1 MTYQVPRLILQPILE
16 NAFEHGL
23 NNIERNGLLKVWY
36 EEKEKLLFIH
46 VEDNGSGMTLEE
58 MEQVRKNF
66 EKTADSV
73 ENGLCNINQRLKIRF
88 GETCGILI
96 ERGMNGGTCCSLVL
110 PAEKKEE
117 EKRMLYR
124 ILVVDDE
131 ELITDSLA
139 GMLAE
144 APQYELD
151 VYKAYSG
158 SEALELLNEQQFDI
172 VVSDICM
179 PGISG
184 IGLAQKIREKWPL
197 CHVIFQTGYDDFQY
211 AQQAIRQRVTHYILK
226 SEGDEVLL
234 AAIGECIRR
243 LEEDARKQ
251 ADLIRV
257 QEENR
262 VYKAM
267 IRRKQIQNLFR
278 FDQEKEEN
286 FSIDL
291 KKPVFLLAGRSSE
304 KMEEAVG
311 LAVDEVLKE
320 KIAYAVRSEMAWLDK
335 KVIIWILQQEEKE
348 DLPYAAAV
356 VKGMAEGFCH
366 VLRYRFG
373 IAFSFVFQ
381 EKEIEWS
388 QVAEELERLRQIA
401 TNRLNPDKQ
410 LVMAGVEYFEDAEES
425 EKSFVNRLMNYMWE
439 NIDGDLSLCT
449 AFR

>member
-1 MTYQVPRLILQPILE
+1 
-16 NAFEHGL
+16 
-23 NNIERNGLLKVWY
+23 
-36 EEKEKLLFIH
+36 
-46 VEDNGSGMTLEE
+46 
-58 MEQVRKNF
+58 
-66 EKTADSV
+66 
-73 ENGLCNINQRLKIRF
+73 
-88 GETCGILI
+88 
-96 ERGMNGGTCCSLVL
+96 
-110 PAEKKEE
+110 
-117 EKRMLYR
+117 MLYR

-278 FDQEKEEN
+278 FDQEKGEN

-388 QVAEELERLRQIA
+388 QVAGELERLRQIA

-449 AFR
+449 LSDKLHLNPSYLSRRFKSLTGKNLTEAILELRVKKACELLKNTSLKISEIAPMVGYETAANFSKVFKKMMTITPREYRDGEGILK

>member
-1 MTYQVPRLILQPILE
+1 
-16 NAFEHGL
+16 
-23 NNIERNGLLKVWY
+23 
-36 EEKEKLLFIH
+36 
-46 VEDNGSGMTLEE
+46 
-58 MEQVRKNF
+58 
-66 EKTADSV
+66 
-73 ENGLCNINQRLKIRF
+73 
-88 GETCGILI
+88 
-96 ERGMNGGTCCSLVL
+96 
-110 PAEKKEE
+110 
-117 EKRMLYR
+117 MLYR

-234 AAIGECIRR
+234 SAIGECIRR

-335 KVIIWILQQEEKE
+335 KVIIWILQQEEKK

-388 QVAEELERLRQIA
+388 QVAEKLERLRQIA

-449 AFR
+449 LSDKLHLNPSYLSRRFKSLTGKNLTEAILELRVKKACELLKNTSLKISEIAPMVGYETAANFSKVFKKMMNITPREYRDGEGILK

>member
-1 MTYQVPRLILQPILE
+1 
-16 NAFEHGL
+16 
-23 NNIERNGLLKVWY
+23 
-36 EEKEKLLFIH
+36 
-46 VEDNGSGMTLEE
+46 
-58 MEQVRKNF
+58 
-66 EKTADSV
+66 
-73 ENGLCNINQRLKIRF
+73 
-88 GETCGILI
+88 
-96 ERGMNGGTCCSLVL
+96 
-110 PAEKKEE
+110 
-117 EKRMLYR
+117 MLYR

-278 FDQEKEEN
+278 FDQEKGEN

-388 QVAEELERLRQIA
+388 QVAGELERLRQIA

-449 AFR
+449 LSDKLHLNPSYLSRRFKSLTGKNLTEAILELRVKKACELLKNTSLKISEIAPMVGYETAANFSKVFKKMMNITPREYRDGEGILK

>member
-1 MTYQVPRLILQPILE
+1 
-16 NAFEHGL
+16 
-23 NNIERNGLLKVWY
+23 
-36 EEKEKLLFIH
+36 
-46 VEDNGSGMTLEE
+46 
-58 MEQVRKNF
+58 
-66 EKTADSV
+66 
-73 ENGLCNINQRLKIRF
+73 
-88 GETCGILI
+88 
-96 ERGMNGGTCCSLVL
+96 
-110 PAEKKEE
+110 
-117 EKRMLYR
+117 MLYR

-251 ADLIRV
+251 ADLILV

-449 AFR
+449 LSDKLHLNPSYLSRRFKSLTGKNLTEAILELRVKKACELLKNTSLKISEIAPMVGYETAANFSKVFKKMMNITPREYRDGEGILK

>member
-1 MTYQVPRLILQPILE
+1 
-16 NAFEHGL
+16 
-23 NNIERNGLLKVWY
+23 
-36 EEKEKLLFIH
+36 
-46 VEDNGSGMTLEE
+46 
-58 MEQVRKNF
+58 
-66 EKTADSV
+66 
-73 ENGLCNINQRLKIRF
+73 
-88 GETCGILI
+88 
-96 ERGMNGGTCCSLVL
+96 
-110 PAEKKEE
+110 
-117 EKRMLYR
+117 MLYR

-139 GMLAE
+139 GMLSE

-335 KVIIWILQQEEKE
+335 NVIIWILQQEEKE

-449 AFR
+449 LSDKLHLNPSYLSRRFKSLTGKNLTEAILELRVKKACELLKNTSLKISEIAPMVGYETAANFSKVFKKMMNITPREYRDGEGILK

>member
-1 MTYQVPRLILQPILE
+1 
-16 NAFEHGL
+16 
-23 NNIERNGLLKVWY
+23 
-36 EEKEKLLFIH
+36 
-46 VEDNGSGMTLEE
+46 
-58 MEQVRKNF
+58 
-66 EKTADSV
+66 
-73 ENGLCNINQRLKIRF
+73 
-88 GETCGILI
+88 
-96 ERGMNGGTCCSLVL
+96 
-110 PAEKKEE
+110 
-117 EKRMLYR
+117 MLYR

-151 VYKAYSG
+151 
-158 SEALELLNEQQFDI
+158 
-172 VVSDICM
+172 M

-335 KVIIWILQQEEKE
+335 NVIIWILQQEEKE

-449 AFR
+449 LSDKLHLNPSYLSRRFKSLTGKNLTEAILELRVKKACELLKNTSLKISEIAPMVGYETAANFSKVFKKMMNITPREYRDGEGILK

>member
-1 MTYQVPRLILQPILE
+1 
-16 NAFEHGL
+16 
-23 NNIERNGLLKVWY
+23 
-36 EEKEKLLFIH
+36 
-46 VEDNGSGMTLEE
+46 
-58 MEQVRKNF
+58 
-66 EKTADSV
+66 
-73 ENGLCNINQRLKIRF
+73 
-88 GETCGILI
+88 
-96 ERGMNGGTCCSLVL
+96 
-110 PAEKKEE
+110 
-117 EKRMLYR
+117 MLYR

-144 APQYELD
+144 APQYELE

-449 AFR
+449 LSDKLHLNPSYLSRRFKSLTGKNLTEAILELRVKKACELLKNTSLKISEIAPMVGYETAANFSKVFKKMMNITPREYRDGEGILK

>member
-1 MTYQVPRLILQPILE
+1 
-16 NAFEHGL
+16 
-23 NNIERNGLLKVWY
+23 
-36 EEKEKLLFIH
+36 
-46 VEDNGSGMTLEE
+46 
-58 MEQVRKNF
+58 
-66 EKTADSV
+66 
-73 ENGLCNINQRLKIRF
+73 
-88 GETCGILI
+88 
-96 ERGMNGGTCCSLVL
+96 
-110 PAEKKEE
+110 
-117 EKRMLYR
+117 MLYR

-335 KVIIWILQQEEKE
+335 NVIIWILQQEEKE

-381 EKEIEWS
+381 EKEIDWS

-449 AFR
+449 LSDKLHLNPSYLSRRFKSLTGKNLTEAILELRVKKACELLKNTSLKISEIAPMVGYETAANFSKVFKKMMNITPREYRDGEGILK

>member
-1 MTYQVPRLILQPILE
+1 M
-16 NAFEHGL
+16 
-23 NNIERNGLLKVWY
+23 
-36 EEKEKLLFIH
+36 
-46 VEDNGSGMTLEE
+46 D
-58 MEQVRKNF
+58 
-66 EKTADSV
+66 
-73 ENGLCNINQRLKIRF
+73 KI
-88 GETCGILI
+88 
-96 ERGMNGGTCCSLVL
+96 
-110 PAEKKEE
+110 K
-117 EKRMLYR
+117 

-335 KVIIWILQQEEKE
+335 NVIIWILQQEEKE

-449 AFR
+449 LSDKLHLNPSYLSRRFKSLTGKNLTEAILELRVKKACELLKNTSLKISEIAPMVGYETAANFSKVFKKMMNITPREYRDGEGILK

>member
-1 MTYQVPRLILQPILE
+1 
-16 NAFEHGL
+16 
-23 NNIERNGLLKVWY
+23 
-36 EEKEKLLFIH
+36 
-46 VEDNGSGMTLEE
+46 
-58 MEQVRKNF
+58 
-66 EKTADSV
+66 
-73 ENGLCNINQRLKIRF
+73 
-88 GETCGILI
+88 
-96 ERGMNGGTCCSLVL
+96 
-110 PAEKKEE
+110 
-117 EKRMLYR
+117 MLYR

-262 VYKAM
+262 VYKSM
-267 IRRKQIQNLFR
+267 IRRNHIQNLFR
-278 FDQEKEEN
+278 FD
-286 FSIDL
+286 
-291 KKPVFLLAGRSSE
+291 
-304 KMEEAVG
+304 
-311 LAVDEVLKE
+311 
-320 KIAYAVRSEMAWLDK
+320 
-335 KVIIWILQQEEKE
+335 
-348 DLPYAAAV
+348 
-356 VKGMAEGFCH
+356 
-366 VLRYRFG
+366 
-373 IAFSFVFQ
+373 Q

-449 AFR
+449 LTEKLH

>member
-1 MTYQVPRLILQPILE
+1 
-16 NAFEHGL
+16 
-23 NNIERNGLLKVWY
+23 
-36 EEKEKLLFIH
+36 
-46 VEDNGSGMTLEE
+46 
-58 MEQVRKNF
+58 
-66 EKTADSV
+66 
-73 ENGLCNINQRLKIRF
+73 
-88 GETCGILI
+88 
-96 ERGMNGGTCCSLVL
+96 
-110 PAEKKEE
+110 
-117 EKRMLYR
+117 MLYR

-388 QVAEELERLRQIA
+388 QVAGELERLRQIA

-425 EKSFVNRLMNYMWE
+425 EKSFVNCLMNYMWE

-449 AFR
+449 LSDKLHLNPSYLSRRFKSLTGKNLTEAILELRVKKACELLKNTSLKISEIAPMVGYETAANFSKVFKKMMNITPREYRDGEGILK

>member
-1 MTYQVPRLILQPILE
+1 
-16 NAFEHGL
+16 
-23 NNIERNGLLKVWY
+23 
-36 EEKEKLLFIH
+36 
-46 VEDNGSGMTLEE
+46 
-58 MEQVRKNF
+58 
-66 EKTADSV
+66 
-73 ENGLCNINQRLKIRF
+73 
-88 GETCGILI
+88 
-96 ERGMNGGTCCSLVL
+96 
-110 PAEKKEE
+110 
-117 EKRMLYR
+117 MLYR

-131 ELITDSLA
+131 ERITDSLA

-172 VVSDICM
+172 VISDICM

-373 IAFSFVFQ
+373 IVFSFVFQ

-410 LVMAGVEYFEDAEES
+410 LVMAGVEYFEDAEEL

-449 AFR
+449 LSDKLHLNPSYLSRRFKALTGKNLTEAILELRVRKACELLKNTSLKISEIAPMVGYETAANFSKVFKKMMNITPREYRDGEGILK

>member
-1 MTYQVPRLILQPILE
+1 
-16 NAFEHGL
+16 
-23 NNIERNGLLKVWY
+23 
-36 EEKEKLLFIH
+36 
-46 VEDNGSGMTLEE
+46 
-58 MEQVRKNF
+58 
-66 EKTADSV
+66 
-73 ENGLCNINQRLKIRF
+73 
-88 GETCGILI
+88 
-96 ERGMNGGTCCSLVL
+96 
-110 PAEKKEE
+110 
-117 EKRMLYR
+117 MLYR

-335 KVIIWILQQEEKE
+335 NVIIWILQQEEKE

-373 IAFSFVFQ
+373 IAFSFVFK

-449 AFR
+449 LSDKLHLNPSYLSRRFKSLTGKNLTEAILELRVKKACELLKNTSLKISEIAPMVGYETAANFSKVFKKMMNITPREYRDGEGILK

>member
-1 MTYQVPRLILQPILE
+1 
-16 NAFEHGL
+16 
-23 NNIERNGLLKVWY
+23 
-36 EEKEKLLFIH
+36 
-46 VEDNGSGMTLEE
+46 
-58 MEQVRKNF
+58 
-66 EKTADSV
+66 
-73 ENGLCNINQRLKIRF
+73 
-88 GETCGILI
+88 
-96 ERGMNGGTCCSLVL
+96 
-110 PAEKKEE
+110 
-117 EKRMLYR
+117 MLYR

-131 ELITDSLA
+131 ERITDSLA

-172 VVSDICM
+172 VISDICM

-373 IAFSFVFQ
+373 IVFSFVFQ

-388 QVAEELERLRQIA
+388 QVPEELERLRQIA

-410 LVMAGVEYFEDAEES
+410 LVMAGVEYFEDAEEL

-449 AFR
+449 LSDKLHLNPSYLSRRFKALTGKNLTEAILELRVRKACELLKNTSLKISEIAPMVGYETAANFSKVFKKMMNITPREYRDGEGILK

>member
-1 MTYQVPRLILQPILE
+1 
-16 NAFEHGL
+16 
-23 NNIERNGLLKVWY
+23 
-36 EEKEKLLFIH
+36 
-46 VEDNGSGMTLEE
+46 
-58 MEQVRKNF
+58 
-66 EKTADSV
+66 
-73 ENGLCNINQRLKIRF
+73 
-88 GETCGILI
+88 
-96 ERGMNGGTCCSLVL
+96 
-110 PAEKKEE
+110 
-117 EKRMLYR
+117 MLYR

-257 QEENR
+257 QEENQ

-335 KVIIWILQQEEKE
+335 NVIIWILQQEEKE

-449 AFR
+449 LSDKLHLNPSYLSRRFKSLTGKNLTEAILELRVKKACELLKNTSLKISEIAPMVGYETAANFSKVFKKMMNITPREYRDGEGILK

>member
-1 MTYQVPRLILQPILE
+1 
-16 NAFEHGL
+16 
-23 NNIERNGLLKVWY
+23 
-36 EEKEKLLFIH
+36 
-46 VEDNGSGMTLEE
+46 
-58 MEQVRKNF
+58 
-66 EKTADSV
+66 
-73 ENGLCNINQRLKIRF
+73 
-88 GETCGILI
+88 
-96 ERGMNGGTCCSLVL
+96 
-110 PAEKKEE
+110 
-117 EKRMLYR
+117 MLYR

-139 GMLAE
+139 GMLTA

-449 AFR
+449 LSDKLHLNPSYLSRRFKSLTGKNLTEAILELRVKKACELLKNTSLKISEIAPMVGYETAANFSKVFKKMMNITPREYRDGEGILK

>member
-1 MTYQVPRLILQPILE
+1 
-16 NAFEHGL
+16 
-23 NNIERNGLLKVWY
+23 
-36 EEKEKLLFIH
+36 
-46 VEDNGSGMTLEE
+46 
-58 MEQVRKNF
+58 
-66 EKTADSV
+66 
-73 ENGLCNINQRLKIRF
+73 
-88 GETCGILI
+88 
-96 ERGMNGGTCCSLVL
+96 
-110 PAEKKEE
+110 
-117 EKRMLYR
+117 MLYR

-278 FDQEKEEN
+278 FGQEKEEN

-335 KVIIWILQQEEKE
+335 NVIIWILQQEEKE

-449 AFR
+449 LSDKLHLNPSYLSRRFKSLTGKNLTEAILELRVKKACELLKNTSLKISEIAPMVGYETAANFSKVFKKMMNITPREYRDGEGILK

>member
-1 MTYQVPRLILQPILE
+1 
-16 NAFEHGL
+16 
-23 NNIERNGLLKVWY
+23 
-36 EEKEKLLFIH
+36 
-46 VEDNGSGMTLEE
+46 
-58 MEQVRKNF
+58 
-66 EKTADSV
+66 
-73 ENGLCNINQRLKIRF
+73 
-88 GETCGILI
+88 
-96 ERGMNGGTCCSLVL
+96 
-110 PAEKKEE
+110 
-117 EKRMLYR
+117 MLYR

-251 ADLIRV
+251 ADLIRL
-257 QEENR
+257 QEEKR

-348 DLPYAAAV
+348 DLPYATAV

-449 AFR
+449 LSDKLHLNPSYLSRRFKSLTGKNLTEAILELRVKKACELLKNTSLKISEIAPMVGYETAANFSKVFKKMMNITPREYRDGEGILK

>member
-1 MTYQVPRLILQPILE
+1 
-16 NAFEHGL
+16 
-23 NNIERNGLLKVWY
+23 
-36 EEKEKLLFIH
+36 
-46 VEDNGSGMTLEE
+46 
-58 MEQVRKNF
+58 
-66 EKTADSV
+66 
-73 ENGLCNINQRLKIRF
+73 
-88 GETCGILI
+88 
-96 ERGMNGGTCCSLVL
+96 
-110 PAEKKEE
+110 
-117 EKRMLYR
+117 MLYR

-278 FDQEKEEN
+278 FNQEKEEN

-373 IAFSFVFQ
+373 IVFSFVFQ

-410 LVMAGVEYFEDAEES
+410 LVMAGVEYFEDAEEL

-449 AFR
+449 LSDKLHLNPSYLSRRFKALTGKNLTEAILELRVRKACELLKNTSLKISEIAPMVGYETAANFSKVFKKMMNITPREYRDGEGILK

>member
-1 MTYQVPRLILQPILE
+1 
-16 NAFEHGL
+16 
-23 NNIERNGLLKVWY
+23 
-36 EEKEKLLFIH
+36 
-46 VEDNGSGMTLEE
+46 
-58 MEQVRKNF
+58 
-66 EKTADSV
+66 
-73 ENGLCNINQRLKIRF
+73 
-88 GETCGILI
+88 
-96 ERGMNGGTCCSLVL
+96 
-110 PAEKKEE
+110 
-117 EKRMLYR
+117 MLYR
-124 ILVVDDE
+124 VLVVDDE

-388 QVAEELERLRQIA
+388 QVDGELERLRQIA

-449 AFR
+449 LSDKLHLNPSYLSRRFKSLTGKNLTEAILELRVKKACELLKNTSLKISEIAPMVGYETAANFSKVFKKMMNITPREYRDGEGILK

>member
-1 MTYQVPRLILQPILE
+1 
-16 NAFEHGL
+16 
-23 NNIERNGLLKVWY
+23 
-36 EEKEKLLFIH
+36 
-46 VEDNGSGMTLEE
+46 
-58 MEQVRKNF
+58 
-66 EKTADSV
+66 
-73 ENGLCNINQRLKIRF
+73 
-88 GETCGILI
+88 
-96 ERGMNGGTCCSLVL
+96 
-110 PAEKKEE
+110 
-117 EKRMLYR
+117 MLYR

-348 DLPYAAAV
+348 DLPYATAV

-449 AFR
+449 LSDKLHLNPSYLSRRFKSLTGKNLTEAILELRVKKACELLKNTSLKISEIAPMVGYETAANFSKVFKKMMNITPREYRDGEGILK

>member
-1 MTYQVPRLILQPILE
+1 
-16 NAFEHGL
+16 
-23 NNIERNGLLKVWY
+23 
-36 EEKEKLLFIH
+36 
-46 VEDNGSGMTLEE
+46 
-58 MEQVRKNF
+58 
-66 EKTADSV
+66 
-73 ENGLCNINQRLKIRF
+73 
-88 GETCGILI
+88 
-96 ERGMNGGTCCSLVL
+96 
-110 PAEKKEE
+110 
-117 EKRMLYR
+117 MLYR

-243 LEEDARKQ
+243 LEEDAIKQ

-335 KVIIWILQQEEKE
+335 NVIIWILQQEEKE

-449 AFR
+449 LSDKLHLNPSYLSRRFKSLTGKNLTEAILELRVKKACELLKNTSLKISEIAPMVGYETAANFSKVFKKMMNITPREYRDGEGILK

>member
-1 MTYQVPRLILQPILE
+1 
-16 NAFEHGL
+16 
-23 NNIERNGLLKVWY
+23 
-36 EEKEKLLFIH
+36 
-46 VEDNGSGMTLEE
+46 
-58 MEQVRKNF
+58 
-66 EKTADSV
+66 
-73 ENGLCNINQRLKIRF
+73 
-88 GETCGILI
+88 
-96 ERGMNGGTCCSLVL
+96 
-110 PAEKKEE
+110 
-117 EKRMLYR
+117 MLYR

-234 AAIGECIRR
+234 SAIGECIRR
-243 LEEDARKQ
+243 LEEDARNQ

-335 KVIIWILQQEEKE
+335 KVIIWILQQEEKK

-388 QVAEELERLRQIA
+388 QVAEKLERLRQIA

-449 AFR
+449 LSDKLHLNPSYLSRRFKSLTGKNLTEAILELRVKKACELLKNTSLKISEIAPMVGYETAANFSKVFKKMMNITPREYRDGEGILK

>member
-1 MTYQVPRLILQPILE
+1 
-16 NAFEHGL
+16 
-23 NNIERNGLLKVWY
+23 
-36 EEKEKLLFIH
+36 
-46 VEDNGSGMTLEE
+46 
-58 MEQVRKNF
+58 
-66 EKTADSV
+66 
-73 ENGLCNINQRLKIRF
+73 
-88 GETCGILI
+88 
-96 ERGMNGGTCCSLVL
+96 
-110 PAEKKEE
+110 
-117 EKRMLYR
+117 MLYR

-335 KVIIWILQQEEKE
+335 NVIIWILQQEEKE

-388 QVAEELERLRQIA
+388 QVAEKLERLRQIA

-449 AFR
+449 LSDKLHLNPSYLSRRFKSLTGKNLTEAILELRVKKACELLKNTSLKISEIAPMVGYETAANFSKVFKKMMNITPREYRDGEGILK

>member
-1 MTYQVPRLILQPILE
+1 
-16 NAFEHGL
+16 
-23 NNIERNGLLKVWY
+23 
-36 EEKEKLLFIH
+36 
-46 VEDNGSGMTLEE
+46 
-58 MEQVRKNF
+58 
-66 EKTADSV
+66 
-73 ENGLCNINQRLKIRF
+73 
-88 GETCGILI
+88 
-96 ERGMNGGTCCSLVL
+96 
-110 PAEKKEE
+110 
-117 EKRMLYR
+117 MLYR

-211 AQQAIRQRVTHYILK
+211 TQQAIRQRVTHYILK

-449 AFR
+449 LSDKLHLNPSYLSRRFKSLTGKNLTEAILELRVKKACELLKNTSLKISEIAPMVGYETAANFSKVFKKMMNITPREYRDGEGILK

>member
-1 MTYQVPRLILQPILE
+1 
-16 NAFEHGL
+16 
-23 NNIERNGLLKVWY
+23 
-36 EEKEKLLFIH
+36 
-46 VEDNGSGMTLEE
+46 
-58 MEQVRKNF
+58 
-66 EKTADSV
+66 
-73 ENGLCNINQRLKIRF
+73 
-88 GETCGILI
+88 
-96 ERGMNGGTCCSLVL
+96 
-110 PAEKKEE
+110 
-117 EKRMLYR
+117 MLYR

-234 AAIGECIRR
+234 AAIRECIRR

-449 AFR
+449 LSDKLHLNPSYLSRRFKSLTGKNLTEAILELRVKKACELLKNTSLKISEIAPMVGYETAANFSKVFKKMMNITPREYRDGEGILK

>member
-1 MTYQVPRLILQPILE
+1 
-16 NAFEHGL
+16 
-23 NNIERNGLLKVWY
+23 
-36 EEKEKLLFIH
+36 
-46 VEDNGSGMTLEE
+46 
-58 MEQVRKNF
+58 
-66 EKTADSV
+66 
-73 ENGLCNINQRLKIRF
+73 
-88 GETCGILI
+88 
-96 ERGMNGGTCCSLVL
+96 
-110 PAEKKEE
+110 
-117 EKRMLYR
+117 MLYR

-197 CHVIFQTGYDDFQY
+197 CHAIFQTGYDDFQY

-449 AFR
+449 LSDKLHLNPSYLSRRFKSLTGKNLTEAILELRVKKACELLKNTSLKISEIAPMVGYETAANFSKVFKKMMNITPREYRDGEGILK

>member
-1 MTYQVPRLILQPILE
+1 
-16 NAFEHGL
+16 
-23 NNIERNGLLKVWY
+23 
-36 EEKEKLLFIH
+36 
-46 VEDNGSGMTLEE
+46 
-58 MEQVRKNF
+58 
-66 EKTADSV
+66 
-73 ENGLCNINQRLKIRF
+73 
-88 GETCGILI
+88 
-96 ERGMNGGTCCSLVL
+96 
-110 PAEKKEE
+110 
-117 EKRMLYR
+117 MLYR

-278 FDQEKEEN
+278 FGQEKEEN

-335 KVIIWILQQEEKE
+335 NVIIWILQQEEKE

-388 QVAEELERLRQIA
+388 QVAEELERIRQIA

-449 AFR
+449 LSDKLHLNPSYLSRRFKSLTGKNLTEAILELRVKKACELLKNTSLKISEIAPMVGYETAANFSKVFKKMMNITPREYRDGEGILK

>member
-1 MTYQVPRLILQPILE
+1 
-16 NAFEHGL
+16 
-23 NNIERNGLLKVWY
+23 
-36 EEKEKLLFIH
+36 
-46 VEDNGSGMTLEE
+46 
-58 MEQVRKNF
+58 
-66 EKTADSV
+66 
-73 ENGLCNINQRLKIRF
+73 
-88 GETCGILI
+88 
-96 ERGMNGGTCCSLVL
+96 
-110 PAEKKEE
+110 
-117 EKRMLYR
+117 MLYR

-131 ELITDSLA
+131 ELITGSLA

-251 ADLIRV
+251 ADLIRL

-348 DLPYAAAV
+348 DLPYATAV

-449 AFR
+449 LSDKLHLNPSYLSRRFKSLTGKNLTEAILELRVKKACELLKNTSLKISEIAPMVGYETAANFSKVFKKMMNITPREYRDGEGILK

>member
-1 MTYQVPRLILQPILE
+1 
-16 NAFEHGL
+16 
-23 NNIERNGLLKVWY
+23 
-36 EEKEKLLFIH
+36 
-46 VEDNGSGMTLEE
+46 
-58 MEQVRKNF
+58 
-66 EKTADSV
+66 
-73 ENGLCNINQRLKIRF
+73 
-88 GETCGILI
+88 
-96 ERGMNGGTCCSLVL
+96 
-110 PAEKKEE
+110 
-117 EKRMLYR
+117 MLYR

-388 QVAEELERLRQIA
+388 QVAGELERLRQIA

-449 AFR
+449 LSDKLHLNPSYLSRRFKSLMGKNLTEAILELRVKKACELLKNTSLKISEIAPMVGYETAANFSKVFKKMMNITPREYRDGEGILK

>member
-1 MTYQVPRLILQPILE
+1 
-16 NAFEHGL
+16 
-23 NNIERNGLLKVWY
+23 
-36 EEKEKLLFIH
+36 
-46 VEDNGSGMTLEE
+46 
-58 MEQVRKNF
+58 
-66 EKTADSV
+66 
-73 ENGLCNINQRLKIRF
+73 
-88 GETCGILI
+88 
-96 ERGMNGGTCCSLVL
+96 
-110 PAEKKEE
+110 
-117 EKRMLYR
+117 MLYR

-425 EKSFVNRLMNYMWE
+425 EKSFVNRLMNYVWE

-449 AFR
+449 LSDKLHLNPSYLSRRFKSLTGKNLTEAILELRVKKACELLKNTSLKISEIAPMVGYETAANFSKVFKKMMNITPREYRDGEGILK

>member
-1 MTYQVPRLILQPILE
+1 
-16 NAFEHGL
+16 
-23 NNIERNGLLKVWY
+23 
-36 EEKEKLLFIH
+36 
-46 VEDNGSGMTLEE
+46 
-58 MEQVRKNF
+58 
-66 EKTADSV
+66 
-73 ENGLCNINQRLKIRF
+73 
-88 GETCGILI
+88 
-96 ERGMNGGTCCSLVL
+96 
-110 PAEKKEE
+110 
-117 EKRMLYR
+117 MLYR

-388 QVAEELERLRQIA
+388 QVAGELERLRQIA

-449 AFR
+449 LSDKLHLNPSYLSRRFKSLTGKNLTEAILELRVKKACELLKNTSLKISEIAPMVGYETAAYFSKVFKKMMNITPREYRDGEGILK

>member
-1 MTYQVPRLILQPILE
+1 
-16 NAFEHGL
+16 
-23 NNIERNGLLKVWY
+23 
-36 EEKEKLLFIH
+36 
-46 VEDNGSGMTLEE
+46 
-58 MEQVRKNF
+58 
-66 EKTADSV
+66 
-73 ENGLCNINQRLKIRF
+73 
-88 GETCGILI
+88 
-96 ERGMNGGTCCSLVL
+96 
-110 PAEKKEE
+110 
-117 EKRMLYR
+117 MLYR

-335 KVIIWILQQEEKE
+335 NVIIWILQQEEKE

-388 QVAEELERLRQIA
+388 QVAEELERLRLIA

-449 AFR
+449 LSDKLHLNPSYLSRRFKSLTGKNLTEAILELRVKKACELLKNTSLKISEIAPMVGYETAANFSKVFKKMMNITPREYRDGEGILK